1 MKKEKTCAVLYYIS
15 AVLFYVVAAINLL
28 GDNNDTSM
36 GVVWLCL
43 GSTMLCLGFVWL
55 NKSKKKNDETEEK

>member
-15 AVLFYVVAAINLL
+15 AMLFYAAAAINLL
-28 GDNNDTSM
+28 GSNNTST

-43 GSTMLCLGFVWL
+43 GSTMLCLGSVRM
-55 NKSKKKNDETEEK
+55 NKTKKENDETEEK

>member
-1 MKKEKTCAVLYYIS
+1 MKKEKTCAILYYIS
-15 AVLFYVVAAINLL
+15 AVLFYVVAAINFFS
-28 GDNNDTSM
+28 DKDTSM

-43 GSTMLCLGFVWL
+43 GSTMLCLGSVWL